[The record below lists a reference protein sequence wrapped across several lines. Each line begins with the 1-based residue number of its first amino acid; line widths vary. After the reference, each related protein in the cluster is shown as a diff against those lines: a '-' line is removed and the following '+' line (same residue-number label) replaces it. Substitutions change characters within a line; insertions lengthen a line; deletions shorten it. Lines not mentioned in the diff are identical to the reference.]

1 MKIAN
6 IIGKIIMVVFGVS
19 SIRWVAAMFGVLGMR
34 FYAEDLTTVGLNI
47 VLFIVGIIVVACTRK
62 KGKK

>member
-19 SIRWVAAMFGVLGMR
+19 SIRWIAAMFGVLGMR
-34 FYAEDLTTVGLNI
+34 FYAEDLPTVGANI
-47 VLFIVGIIVVACTRK
+47 ALFIVGIIVVAYT
-62 KGKK
+62 GKKCKK